1 MIKKKLSYYNYFLIL
16 SLVLIAGYLI
26 TSLLF
31 LNRTNSSGVEAE
43 SYGKTVE
50 QSNAIIQRV
59 YAMEASVHRYLL
71 TDSKKS
77 YSQFLVNKNS
87 LNEYFSSLHSHCHS
101 FHIGEGESHHLKDLL
116 SVRIKSLEK
125 LMLRDTLHSLDNQV
139 RISFLEDGKS
149 QTDSIVSTLENI
161 RHDSE
166 LKQTENRLKS
176 IESNE
181 NAMFM
186 LSFFGVVMLFI
197 VFISFN
203 KMKREIL
210 ANEKNTDE
218 INQINVEL
226 KSMNENLENFAYV
239 ASHDLNEPLRKIR
252 TFGDLIKSE
261 LELEDFDKDTIESH
275 LSRMQDASKRMQ
287 QLIQDLLSYSRV
299 TRQYDLAENINLNEV
314 VDSVLSDL
322 EIPIQELKAEID
334 IQELPRNIKADAI
347 QMRQLFQNLI
357 SNALKFHKSGDQP
370 KINIEAT
377 KISASELP
385 IEELRLNGQNS
396 YWKISVRDNGIGFE
410 QKYADKIFAVF
421 QRLHGRSNYEG
432 TGIGLSIC
440 KKICENHKGAISA
453 ISKEGEGATFFVFL
467 PRNKD
472 S

>member
-50 QSNAIIQRV
+50 QSNAIIQQV
-59 YAMEASVHRYLL
+59 YTMEASVHRYLL
-71 TDSKKS
+71 TDSKKA
-77 YSQFLVNKNS
+77 YNQFIANKDS
-87 LNEYFSSLHSHCHS
+87 LDEYFSNLHSHCHV
-101 FHIGEGESHHLKDLL
+101 FQVGEGESHHLKELL
-116 SVRIKSLEK
+116 SMRIQTLEK
-125 LMLRDTLHSLDNQV
+125 LILKDTLHKLDNQI
-139 RISFLEDGKS
+139 RISILEEGKK

-161 RHDSE
+161 RHESE
-166 LKQTENRLKS
+166 LKQRENRLKS
-176 IESNE
+176 IEANQ

-210 ANEKNTDE
+210 ANEKNTSE
-218 INQINVEL
+218 INQINIEL

-252 TFGDLIKSE
+252 TFGDLIISE
-261 LELEDFDKDTIESH
+261 LEQKDLDKEIIQSH

-287 QLIQDLLSYSRV
+287 QLIHDLLSYSRV
-299 TRQYDLAENINLNEV
+299 TRQYELADNIDLNEV
-314 VDSVLSDL
+314 VSSVLSDL
-322 EIPIQELKAEID
+322 EIPIKELNAEIVMT
-334 IQELPRNIKADAI
+334 EMPKNIKADPI

-357 SNALKFHKSGDQP
+357 SNALKFHKPGVAP
-370 KINIEAT
+370 KIIIESEKVT
-377 KISASELP
+377 VSELP
-385 IEELRLNGQNS
+385 SEDLKLNGQNR
-396 YWKISVRDNGIGFE
+396 YWKFSILDNGIGFD
-410 QKYADKIFAVF
+410 QKYTDKIFAVF

-453 ISKEGEGATFFVFL
+453 TSKEGEGATFFVFL
-467 PRNKD
+467 PRNED
-472 S
+472 